1 VALPRYLAE
10 LQQEI
15 EDHARSFGLD
25 FFDVVFEVLSY
36 EAVNMVAAYGGFP
49 TRYPH
54 WRFGMEYEHLKKSH
68 TYGLSKIY
76 EMVINNDPCYAYLL
90 EGNSLVDQKTVMAHV
105 YAHDDFFKN
114 NVWFR
119 DTNRKMMNEMANH
132 ATRIRRYM
140 SKHGVDPVEGFID
153 NCLSLENL
161 IDIHA
166 PMIQRRVKEKRA
178 AGGAPGVTKPPAEVP
193 KLPVR
198 RKYLDPYINPAEF
211 IEAQKKKLV
220 EERKKARRFPP
231 HPERDVLLFLMEHAP
246 LTRWQRDVM
255 GIVREEAYYFAP
267 QGQTKILNEG
277 WATYWHATIMTQRVL
292 TDEEVVDF
300 ADHHSGIMGT
310 RPGAL
315 NPYKIGLEL
324 YRYIEDKWNRGRFGK
339 EYEECGDLDKKR
351 TWEKHLGMGREKI
364 FEVRRLHNDVTFIDE
379 YLDEEFCY
387 QQKLFGYGYN
397 ERTGN
402 WEIDEREFS
411 KVKQKLLFSLTNFGQ
426 PVVEVVDSNHLNRSE
441 LLLVHRHEGVDLELA
456 WAQATLEALFKIWTR
471 PINVRTVME
480 GKHTLIRYDGKEH
493 TSETV
498 SASDGLGEGEEEEKE
513 DSD

>member
-15 EDHARSFGLD
+15 EEHARSFKLD
-25 FFDVVFEVLSY
+25 FFDVIFEVLSY
-36 EAVNMVAAYGGFP
+36 EAVNMIAAYGGFP

-132 ATRIRRYM
+132 ATRVRRYM
-140 SKHGVDPVEGFID
+140 SKHGVDPVESFID

-166 PMIQRRVKEKRA
+166 PMIQRRVKEKRSREQS
-178 AGGAPGVTKPPAEVP
+178 AGTTKPPAEIP
-193 KLPVR
+193 KLRVT
-198 RKYLDPYINPAEF
+198 RKYLDPYINPAAY
-211 IEAQKKKLV
+211 IEAQKKKLA

-246 LTRWQRDVM
+246 LSRWQRDLM

-267 QGQTKILNEG
+267 QGQTKIMNEG
-277 WATYWHATIMTQRVL
+277 WATYSPTTTRASWAHAPAPSTRTR
-292 TDEEVVDF
+292 
-300 ADHHSGIMGT
+300 SGWSCTATSRTSGT
-310 RPGAL
+310 GAGSAR
-315 NPYKIGLEL
+315 NTKNAP
-324 YRYIEDKWNRGRFGK
+324 
-339 EYEECGDLDKKR
+339 
-351 TWEKHLGMGREKI
+351 TW
-364 FEVRRLHNDVTFIDE
+364 T
-379 YLDEEFCY
+379 
-387 QQKLFGYGYN
+387 
-397 ERTGN
+397 
-402 WEIDEREFS
+402 
-411 KVKQKLLFSLTNFGQ
+411 
-426 PVVEVVDSNHLNRSE
+426 RSAS
-441 LLLVHRHEGVDLELA
+441 GTSA
-456 WAQATLEALFKIWTR
+456 WARGGRRSSRCAGCTT
-471 PINVRTVME
+471 T
-480 GKHTLIRYDGKEH
+480 
-493 TSETV
+493 
-498 SASDGLGEGEEEEKE
+498 
-513 DSD
+513 